1 MRQRGY
7 NQAMLVLASNS
18 PRRRELLALLDIPFT
33 VFSVAIDETPLL
45 QEHPSAYVER
55 LARHKAKQTAARWQG
70 EAFIL
75 AADTTVAIQDSTGKW
90 EILGKPQDTQEAERM
105 LRRLRGCTHQVLTGL
120 ALLHTS
126 TVQQWSDVCISEV
139 PIRNFSDAEM
149 YAYIASGDPFDKAG
163 AYAIQHAGFHPVE
176 NFSGCF
182 ANVMGLP
189 LCHLVRLLER
199 VGIKIGKDPALQC
212 LDTLNYPCSLA
223 TRILEDQEG

>member
-1 MRQRGY
+1 M
-7 NQAMLVLASNS
+7 
-18 PRRRELLALLDIPFT
+18 
-33 VFSVAIDETPLL
+33 AIDETPLPE
-45 QEHPSAYVER
+45 EHPAAYVER

-75 AADTTVAIQDSTGKW
+75 AADTTVAIQDSKGKW
-90 EILGKPQDTQEAERM
+90 EILGKPQDAQEAERM
-105 LRRLRGCTHQVLTGL
+105 LRHLRGCTHQVLTGL

-126 TVQQWSDVCISEV
+126 TAQWWSDVCVSEV
-139 PIRNFSDAEM
+139 PVRNFSDAEM

-199 VGIKIGKDPALQC
+199 AGIQVKKNPALQC
-212 LDTLNYPCSLA
+212 LRTLNAPCSL
-223 TRILEDQEG
+223 TVRTP